1 MVCCAEKSSRRA
13 RDERCEWVCSG
24 REMRSVV
31 IIVREGGIC
40 RGVCVFRFVIREKVM
55 VEGA

>member
-1 MVCCAEKSSRRA
+1 
-13 RDERCEWVCSG
+13 
-24 REMRSVV
+24 MRSVV